1 MATDILGAVYD
12 FLTQTISPAPVNIVR
27 GWQNRAA
34 LPNAS
39 AFVVLTL
46 IAAPR
51 RGTNVHTWADTEGAD
66 TGITETV
73 SMLSEYS
80 VQVDFCGLDAAAVM
94 AQASQLVMFARDAV
108 GVDFFNAQGL
118 SCLYADDPV
127 SLPYSNELDQWVT
140 RYSVTLHLSGWVRG
154 DIQHDSFSDVTLNIE
169 NVDVHHPITETGA

>member
-1 MATDILGAVYD
+1 MATDILGVVYD
-12 FLTQTISPAPVNIVR
+12 FLSQTLKPAPVNIVR

-39 AFVVLTL
+39 SFVVLML

-51 RGTNVHTWADTEGAD
+51 RGTNVHTWADTADAD

-80 VQVDFCGLDAAAVM
+80 VQVDFCGLDAATVM
-94 AQASQLVMFARDAV
+94 VQASQLVMLARDAV
-108 GVDFFNAQGL
+108 GVNFFNAQGL

-154 DIQHDSFSDVTLNIE
+154 DIQQDSFSDVTLNIE
-169 NVDVHHPITETGA
+169 NVDVHHPITN

>member
-1 MATDILGAVYD
+1 MATDVLGAVYD
-12 FLTQTISPAPVNIVR
+12 FLMQTLSPAPVNIVR

-34 LPNAS
+34 LPDAS
-39 AFVVLTL
+39 SFVVLTL

-51 RGTNVHTWADTEGAD
+51 RGTNVHTWADTEGAE
-66 TGITETV
+66 TGVTETV

-108 GVDFFNAQGL
+108 GARFFNAQGL

-127 SLPYSNELDQWVT
+127 SLPYSNELKQWAT
-140 RYSVTLHLSGWVRG
+140 RYAVTLRLAGWVRG
-154 DIQHDSFSDVTLNIE
+154 DVQHDSFSDVTLTLE
-169 NVDVHHPITETGA
+169 NVDAHHPVTETGA

>member
-1 MATDILGAVYD
+1 MATDILGVVYD
-12 FLTQTISPAPVNIVR
+12 FLTQTLNPAPINIVR
-27 GWQNRAA
+27 GWQNRAS

-51 RGTNVHTWADTEGAD
+51 RGTNVHTWADTAGAD
-66 TGITETV
+66 TGISETV

-80 VQVDFCGLDAAAVM
+80 VQVDFCGLDAASVM

-108 GVDFFNAQGL
+108 GVNFFNAQGL

-127 SLPYSNELDQWVT
+127 SLPYSNEMKQWVT
-140 RYSVTLHLSGWVRG
+140 RYSVTLHLSDWVRG
-154 DIQHDSFSDVTLNIE
+154 GIQQDSFSDVSLNIE

>member
-1 MATDILGAVYD
+1 MATDIIGSVYD
-12 FLTQTISPAPVNIVR
+12 FITQTISPAPVNIVR

-46 IAAPR
+46 ISAPR
-51 RGTNVHTWADTEGAD
+51 HGTNVHTWADAEGTD
-66 TGITETV
+66 TGIVETV
-73 SMLSEYS
+73 SMLSEYA

-94 AQASQLVMFARDAV
+94 SQASQLVMFARDAV
-108 GVDFFNAQGL
+108 GVDFFNAQGI

-127 SLPYSNELDQWVT
+127 SLPYESELKQWVT

-154 DIQHDSFSDVTLNIE
+154 TIDHDAFTAVTINTE
-169 NVDVHHPITETGA
+169 NVDVHHPVTN